1 MIVEEE
7 EEDVVEYIWLDV
19 EEVYVIIYDMF
30 VFVVVYIDW
39 KLKVNLFR
47 LCV

>member
-1 MIVEEE
+1 MIVE

-39 KLKVNLFR
+39 KLKVNLLR